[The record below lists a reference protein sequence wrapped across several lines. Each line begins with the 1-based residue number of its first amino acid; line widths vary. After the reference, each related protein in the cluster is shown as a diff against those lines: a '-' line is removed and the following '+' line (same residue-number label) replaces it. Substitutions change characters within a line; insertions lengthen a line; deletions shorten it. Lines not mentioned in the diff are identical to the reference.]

1 MANVVLRVGTLNN
14 PSKGA
19 RDYVY
24 SDINSNLLKN
34 ANKTDVLTN
43 IDENAVFGSIN
54 NLFNY
59 TPGQRMLLPTYGMDL
74 SSLLYEP
81 MNTKTAESLGVA
93 IQNAL
98 TRWEPRA
105 VIKEIEVTPDYDD
118 NTYYIVIKFR
128 IKNLNKNKEF
138 QLTKAVQKRL

>member
-1 MANVVLRVGTLNN
+1 MANVTLRVGTLNN
-14 PSKGA
+14 PSKGT

-34 ANKTDVLTN
+34 SNKTDVLTN